1 MCAALL
7 PANLK
12 ALRKLSNLSQTKFS
26 ELIELEQKRYAKW
39 EEGRCQPDI
48 DSIIKIASTHK
59 VSIDDLLMKNLS

>member
-12 ALRKLSNLSQTKFS
+12 ALRKKTNLSQTKFS
-26 ELIELEQKRYAKW
+26 ELIELQQKRYAKW

-48 DSIIKIASTHK
+48 DSLISIANAHGVK
-59 VSIDDLLMKNLS
+59 LDDLLTKNLA